1 MTLDQMADTL
11 TERVPTAAE
20 FIAFTKAQ
28 NWQIRKREDGTASL
42 IVPSASDAVAV
53 ALAKMLKREP
63 WRSQVLALAG
73 DSTLSAKPEQV
84 KQSGSYA
91 ERIRVDPQK
100 PRTEAAAN
108 PGMNGAKSAADV
120 PQPCSRR

>member
-11 TERVPTAAE
+11 SERVPTAAE

-42 IVPSASDAVAV
+42 IVPSASDVVAV

-84 KQSGSYA
+84 TQSGSYA
-91 ERIRVDPQK
+91 ERIRVDPRN
-100 PRTEAAAN
+100 PRTGAAAN
-108 PGMNGAKSAADV
+108 PGTNGAKFAADV